1 MTMTPAEFA
10 EQMKTVR
17 ENRRLD
23 AEVAHAEMDD
33 LMAKL
38 LVELGYQ
45 EGVAIFEEQAKWYA

>member
-1 MTMTPAEFA
+1 MTPAEFA